1 MAARDGSWLGT
12 VLVAALAVVAAVAA
26 MDAAYQWSRGRVA
39 AHERAAIVA
48 RLDSVLDPAL
58 RSRDVTTARLTLEGD
73 PLLGSAAPLDAFVME
88 DDRAPVAT
96 VLTVVAPLGY
106 NGPIQL
112 LVGIS
117 PQGVVTGIRAVRHR
131 ETAGLGD
138 AIDASKSDWTLQF
151 DARALVAPERERWAV
166 RQDEGDFDAIAGATV
181 TSRAVVSA
189 VKNALLYF
197 EQHRDALYAAAAVE
211 PDDDDD
217 RTD

>member
-1 MAARDGSWLGT
+1 MAARDGRVLGT
-12 VLVAALAVVAAVAA
+12 VIVGAVALAAAVAA
-26 MDAAYQWSRGRVA
+26 MNTTYRWSRDRVA

-58 RSRDVTTARLTLEGD
+58 RSRDVTTARLTLDGD
-73 PLLGSAAPLDAFVME
+73 PLLGGAAPLDAFVM
-88 DDRAPVAT
+88 DDGRGPVAT

-138 AIDASKSDWTLQF
+138 AIDAGKSDWMLQF
-151 DARALVAPERERWAV
+151 DARALVAPEPDRWAV

-197 EQHRDALYAAAAVE
+197 ERERDALYAAAAAE
-211 PDDDDD
+211 SEEDDDP
-217 RTD
+217 TD